1 MPSGGV
7 ERRRGQRASVQAPV
21 VIRRLGPSGPGPTK
35 EETATN
41 VSLAGVYFETEDD
54 QVYGMN
60 EIVLTSI
67 AIPPT
72 QTRNFPFTRLAGRGR
87 VVRVK
92 ESSGEGSSGTKRFGV
107 ALEFGEDLTAL
118 TALPSR

>member
-1 MPSGGV
+1 MQSGGV
-7 ERRRGQRASVQAPV
+7 ERRRGQRANVQAPV
-21 VIRRLGPSGPGPTK
+21 VIRRLGPSGPGPGK

-41 VSLAGVYFETEDD
+41 VSLAGVYFETDD
-54 QVYGMN
+54 HQAYGMN

-92 ESSGEGSSGTKRFGV
+92 EANREGSSETKRFGV